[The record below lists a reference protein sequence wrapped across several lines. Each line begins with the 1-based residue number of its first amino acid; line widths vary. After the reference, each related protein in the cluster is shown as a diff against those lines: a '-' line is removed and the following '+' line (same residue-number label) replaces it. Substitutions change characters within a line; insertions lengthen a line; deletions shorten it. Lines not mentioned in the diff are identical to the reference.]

1 MKYLTET
8 RLFWTPELFEEPTMT
23 KDNTLGEDIIEGL
36 QEVKALDDFRA
47 STERMHEYDFE
58 ELMAAFQEGWKA
70 RDKQESK

>member
-1 MKYLTET
+1 
-8 RLFWTPELFEEPTMT
+8 MT

-36 QEVKALDDFRA
+36 QEVKALADFRA